1 MLHKI
6 IGPILLLAALL
17 IFNIPLHAQ
26 EKERL
31 GPGWL
36 SLDGSVG
43 LLDKKVQLGKS
54 TIEKALGNNISGF
67 LDTSYT

>member
-1 MLHKI
+1 MIPKT
-6 IGPILLLAALL
+6 IGLSLFLAAVLT
-17 IFNIPLHAQ
+17 FNIPLHAQ

-43 LLDKKVQLGKS
+43 LLDKKVQEGKS
-54 TIEKALGNNISGF
+54 TIEKAF
-67 LDTSYT
+67 RDKH

>member
-1 MLHKI
+1 MLPKI

-43 LLDKKVQLGKS
+43 LLDKKVQEGKS
-54 TIEKALGNNISGF
+54 TI
-67 LDTSYT
+67 

>member
-1 MLHKI
+1 MLPKI

-26 EKERL
+26 EKGRL

-36 SLDGSVG
+36 SLDGCVG
-43 LLDKKVQLGKS
+43 LLDIRVQQGKS
-54 TIEKALGNNISGF
+54 TLEKALGIGISGF
-67 LDTSYT
+67 LDTS